1 MKIELASNKTIG
13 EIQAAFSGY
22 FPNLKLAFFSKSHKA
37 YKSSAAKFLIQ
48 EKDMPLSKLS
58 SLLQEPKSLLLEQNM
73 PVWQLERLFEE
84 ECGLHVQVFR
94 RSGKIWLE
102 TSKTDDLTLEQQE
115 AKALSSDNIHTE
127 FGDPID
133 YREQD

>member
-1 MKIELASNKTIG
+1 MKLELASNKTIG
-13 EIQAAFSGY
+13 DIQTAFSGY

-48 EKDMPLSKLS
+48 EKDMPLSELS
-58 SLLQEPKSLLLEQNM
+58 SLLNEPKSLIIEQNM
-73 PVWQLERLFEE
+73 PVWQIERLFEE
-84 ECGLHVQVFR
+84 EYGLHVQVFR

-102 TSKTDDLTLEQQE
+102 TSRTDDLTLEQQE
-115 AKALSSDNIHTE
+115 AKALASDHIHTE
-127 FGDPID
+127 FGEPMD

>member
-84 ECGLHVQVFR
+84 EYGLHVQVFR

-127 FGDPID
+127 LGDPID

>member
-1 MKIELASNKTIG
+1 MKLELASNKTIG

-22 FPNLKLAFFSKSHKA
+22 FPNLKLAFFSKPHKA

-58 SLLQEPKSLLLEQNM
+58 SLLNAPKSLILEQNM
-73 PVWQLERLFEE
+73 PVWQLERLLEE

-102 TSKTDDLTLEQQE
+102 TSRTDDLTLEQQE
-115 AKALSSDNIHTE
+115 AKALASDNIHTE

>member
-1 MKIELASNKTIG
+1 MKLNLASDKSMG
-13 EIQAAFSGY
+13 DIQAVFSAF
-22 FPNLKLAFFSKSHKA
+22 FPNLKLAFFSKPHKA

-48 EKDMPLSKLS
+48 DKDILLSELTNQ
-58 SLLQEPKSLLLEQNM
+58 LVEPTSIFLESTM

-115 AKALSSDNIHTE
+115 AKAKSSDNIHNE

>member
-1 MKIELASNKTIG
+1 MG
-13 EIQAAFSGY
+13 DVQAVFSAF

-48 EKDMPLSKLS
+48 DKDILLSELTTQ
-58 SLLQEPKSLLLEQNM
+58 LAEPKSILLESTM

-115 AKALSSDNIHTE
+115 AKAKASDHIHNE

>member
-1 MKIELASNKTIG
+1 MKLDLAPNTTIG
-13 EIQAAFSGY
+13 DIQAAFSTF
-22 FPNLKLAFFSKSHKA
+22 FPNLKLAFFSKPHKA

-48 EKDMPLSKLS
+48 DKTMLL
-58 SLLQEPKSLLLEQNM
+58 SLLSPTCSEPAVLLLENEM

-84 ECGLHVQVFR
+84 EFGLHVQVFR

-115 AKALSSDNIHTE
+115 AKALSSDHIHTE